1 MRINYILVGFFDNA
15 RKNITNGST
24 LKIIGGFC
32 NVVCKIWERQKYI
45 HFISILSYA
54 NNFLS
59 KCLIIFIRIK
69 SYFASSEFLKT
80 TLGIK
85 NLYLK
90 IILIFF
96 SGIMNQ
102 RIFFHFRKFCILHY
116 DFWIMILW
124 FFGIGMCGIIS
135 LTRSIENFK
144 DQTGRFLHERS
155 DQPQLTETCG
165 RPKLDKVK

>member
-96 SGIMNQ
+96 SGIMN
-102 RIFFHFRKFCILHY
+102 
-116 DFWIMILW
+116 
-124 FFGIGMCGIIS
+124 
-135 LTRSIENFK
+135 
-144 DQTGRFLHERS
+144 
-155 DQPQLTETCG
+155 
-165 RPKLDKVK
+165 